1 MDFKELC
8 KVNPQFVIARY
19 DKSGWS
25 LDDTVKY
32 EGPFASHELSQASGY
47 DHPSLMVK
55 SNWDLDTNKSI
66 SGVITG
72 KKGKKDLSGG
82 PTNLILKNG
91 KLYIVSGKNNASAA
105 SISDIRKILSNYSE
119 IPRNIPYRGSPLE
132 YKRILDYLQFYAT
145 KKVDDDSSLYFAR
158 PNNLSLMDKI
168 RGDSNKI
175 ENIYNALIEDKSPK
189 FFSKAYFVSFDK
201 IAAFASVVRNVP
213 TLFVKATETNAP
225 RTYVKIAKKK
235 SYEENAKII
244 RDLILY
250 DLKNTK
256 LKMGGPDIDE
266 NGIIL
271 KPIISVEVLVNKE
284 TITLPLITQGPLFGW
299 FLNVENLYKVRG
311 EFISNVS
318 LKTLILF
325 YWIFFYPNAIVKGNG
340 KIVLNNTL
348 PNMKIIEYFLT
359 IADTFHDF
367 GKESENFKGS
377 WSENNNFKTAKN
389 TSETGISTNHK
400 PKTSNKLKFIVKLLG
415 ADIYRAVDRYNK
427 NVVSTLSATNTR
439 NENKSKTK
447 LTSGLKV
454 AHFLYLIANIFGHL
468 KSGFV
473 KETEEYGK
481 KLMIRMGK
489 GYTNEN
495 LPELCS
501 ELNTERACIVVDAI
515 QGSLPRCMKELSVY
529 HNVGIFDTALSKGIL
544 SWGNLNT
551 PNGCPNTARRK
562 SSTARPKTARL
573 LGVQGK
579 KGVTKPMTDAAQRR
593 AEEKAAK
600 EKAARLAAI
609 ARRRAE
615 EKAAEEKA
623 ARNAANA
630 AARQIAARSARATK
644 RGRNNNPSTIIKK
657 PKINVINL
665 TNENPRVFSDAEYV
679 RAAKI
684 AWKYQMLNDISTVNN
699 YKSQSNNMKKLIKY
713 IHKYFIKVR
722 RPQLNNS
729 NSNSDNNNNIISPQ
743 QFDMTFSLARKYYDS
758 KQSQNE
764 ISKNLNSKNIDIN
777 TYKLVYA
784 FLRAMRKFE
793 NN

>member
-72 KKGKKDLSGG
+72 KKGNQVLSGG
-82 PTNLILKNG
+82 PTTLKFTNG
-91 KLYIVSGKNNASAA
+91 KLYIVSGKKNASAA
-105 SISDIRKILSNYSE
+105 SISDISKILSNYSE

-189 FFSKAYFVSFDK
+189 VFSKAYFVSFDK
-201 IAAFASVVRNVP
+201 IAAFASVVRNIP

-250 DLKNTK
+250 DLKNAK
-256 LKMGGPDIDE
+256 LKMGGPDIDK

-271 KPIISVEVLVNKE
+271 KPIISVEVLVNKK
-284 TITLPLITQGPLFGW
+284 TITLPLITKGPDFGW

-367 GKESENFKGS
+367 GKESKNFKES
-377 WSENNNFKTAKN
+377 WSKNTNFKTAKN

-481 KLMIRMGK
+481 QLMIRMGK

-529 HNVGIFDTALSKGIL
+529 HNVGVFDTAPSKGIL

-562 SSTARPKTARL
+562 PSTARRKTARP
-573 LGVQGK
+573 LGVKGE
-579 KGVTKPMTDAAQRR
+579 GVTKPMTAAAKRLAKAKAAKAKAAR
-593 AEEKAAK
+593 NARAAEEKAAN
-600 EKAARLAAI
+600 AAAKV
-609 ARRRAE
+609 
-615 EKAAEEKA
+615 KAAEEKA
-623 ARNAANA
+623 ARNKRAAKRIPVSGNTGMKMNINTPPVTSRSKT
-630 AARQIAARSARATK
+630 ARVAK
-644 RGRNNNPSTIIKK
+644 RGLNNNPSTTIKK
-657 PKINVINL
+657 PEINVINL
-665 TNENPRVFSDAEYV
+665 TKENPRVFSDAEYI
-679 RAAKI
+679 RAAKVAWRIQILKNMSAFNIFEEQNYDMKNLINTMIDFFFEFSKRTNLSIPEYGKAVMI
-684 AWKYQMLNDISTVNN
+684 ARTNNINSNKASISTSIVAEG
-699 YKSQSNNMKKLIKY
+699 I
-713 IHKYFIKVR
+713 R
-722 RPQLNNS
+722 
-729 NSNSDNNNNIISPQ
+729 
-743 QFDMTFSLARKYYDS
+743 
-758 KQSQNE
+758 
-764 ISKNLNSKNIDIN
+764 
-777 TYKLVYA
+777 
-784 FLRAMRKFE
+784 RAMRKFE

>member
-25 LDDTVKY
+25 LDDTVEYK
-32 EGPFASHELSQASGY
+32 GPFASHELSQASGY

-72 KKGKKDLSGG
+72 KKGKKDLRGG

-119 IPRNIPYRGSPLE
+119 RSGNIPYRGSPLE

-145 KKVDDDSSLYFAR
+145 KKVDEDSSLYFAR
-158 PNNLSLMDKI
+158 PNNLSLMEKI
-168 RGDSNKI
+168 RDDSNKI
-175 ENIYNALIEDKSPK
+175 ENIYNALIVDKSPK

-201 IAAFASVVRNVP
+201 IAAFASVVRNIP

-244 RDLILY
+244 RNWIKMDLRNANL
-250 DLKNTK
+250 TE
-256 LKMGGPDIDE
+256 GGPDKVE
-266 NGIIL
+266 KGIKL
-271 KPIISVEVLVNKE
+271 KPIISYKGLS
-284 TITLPLITQGPLFGW
+284 IITQGPLFGW
-299 FLNVENLYKVRG
+299 FLNVENLYKVSG
-311 EFISNVS
+311 KFISNVS

-325 YWIFFYPNAIVKGNG
+325 YWIFFYPNANK
-340 KIVLNNTL
+340 NNKE

-367 GKESENFKGS
+367 GKESENFEES
-377 WSENNNFKTAKN
+377 WSKNTNFKTAKN
-389 TSETGISTNHK
+389 TSETGISTNNK

-439 NENKSKTK
+439 NENKSKTE

-454 AHFLYLIANIFGHL
+454 AHFLYLIANIFGHQ

-481 KLMIRMGK
+481 QLMIRMGEGYIK
-489 GYTNEN
+489 GNESN
-495 LPELCS
+495 LCK
-501 ELNTERACIVVDAI
+501 ELNTENACVVVDAI
-515 QGSLPRCMKELSVY
+515 EGSLPDCMKELSVY
-529 HNVGIFDTALSKGIL
+529 HNVGVFDTARKGIL
-544 SWGNLNT
+544 SWGNLST
-551 PNGCPNTARRK
+551 PNGCPKTARRK
-562 SSTARPKTARL
+562 SSTARPKTAKSPL
-573 LGVQGK
+573 
-579 KGVTKPMTDAAQRR
+579 
-593 AEEKAAK
+593 
-600 EKAARLAAI
+600 
-609 ARRRAE
+609 
-615 EKAAEEKA
+615 A

-630 AARQIAARSARATK
+630 AAKRNANEKAATARRLAKEKAARNANEKAATVRRLAKEKAAEEIAAR
-644 RGRNNNPSTIIKK
+644 
-657 PKINVINL
+657 
-665 TNENPRVFSDAEYV
+665 NE
-679 RAAKI
+679 RAAKRR
-684 AWKYQMLNDISTVNN
+684 
-699 YKSQSNNMKKLIKY
+699 SNNKNESAMIVNTQPRTTVLGKRPITPARGNGQETATNTKTPSSPIPNNMIIIPAKRPATARRG
-713 IHKYFIKVR
+713 IPVR
-722 RPQLNNS
+722 GNSNNNKMNNTPTRGNAEGSPMNLNN
-729 NSNSDNNNNIISPQ
+729 
-743 QFDMTFSLARKYYDS
+743 
-758 KQSQNE
+758 
-764 ISKNLNSKNIDIN
+764 
-777 TYKLVYA
+777 
-784 FLRAMRKFE
+784 
-793 NN
+793 